1 MNNLGK
7 NSFKALAIYN
17 FLNEFNCLEN
27 IIKNKFVNII
37 KETSPQDKNRLYFYR
52 GGLAGR
58 VVIDYTKELIKYDEC
73 EFKEN
78 EEFKSFTLNHV
89 IKILQNSNLNKHFP
103 EKINFIAKK
112 NNQINFF
119 DGIKCFISMRNKLAH
134 ELENLNFKNSDY
146 FELLPIEEIRKVLEF
161 DYDSN
166 IDDDSQIQIIY
177 SNVVFIKQIIS
188 CISK

>member
-1 MNNLGK
+1 M
-7 NSFKALAIYN
+7 
-17 FLNEFNCLEN
+17 NEFNCLEN

-78 EEFKSFTLNHV
+78 EEFKSFTLNHM

-112 NNQINFF
+112 I
-119 DGIKCFISMRNKLAH
+119 IKLIFLMA
-134 ELENLNFKNSDY
+134 
-146 FELLPIEEIRKVLEF
+146 
-161 DYDSN
+161 
-166 IDDDSQIQIIY
+166 
-177 SNVVFIKQIIS
+177 
-188 CISK
+188 